1 MSDVLCSVVVPTFG
15 RPASLHRALSSLA
28 AQTADHRSF
37 ETVVVVDGPD
47 RDSSRLLELW
57 ESERRLPNL
66 SHHVIDRCGAAGA
79 RNFGC
84 DRARSPVVLFLDDD
98 MEADAALVATHQAH
112 HRAGRRIAVLG
123 DCPIFLGERPPAHL
137 LRAWAWWEQKLHD
150 RCEGSSLPRYTDF
163 CTGNVSLR
171 VADFR
176 EVGGFDPDFRGYG
189 LEDYELGWRLLDA
202 GIGFVADRSARA
214 DHHHNPTLWTSL
226 VRHRAEGRA
235 EVLLGSK
242 HTILRPGLRLM
253 SLPRGGSAWTYKL
266 AFGAPAAGD
275 LLASAAT
282 ARLEAYEKLSKRR
295 RWAQLYE
302 DLRAYWFW
310 RGVASALGSLEEL
323 FRFQAAAPPPPTV
336 QVDLAEPLPDPDE
349 LRPAAARG
357 VPVDVE
363 VSLSGRP
370 VTVVRVGSSIGDRKP
385 LRKELLGVL
394 AADPAARLALGRRAA
409 EPALRR
415 TGGASAGGESS

>member
-1 MSDVLCSVVVPTFG
+1 MSGLLCSVVVPTFG
-15 RPASLHRALSSLA
+15 RPASLQRALSSLA
-28 AQTADHRSF
+28 GQSADHRSY
-37 ETVVVVDGPD
+37 ETIVVVDGPD
-47 RDSSRLLELW
+47 RESCRLLERW
-57 ESERRLPNL
+57 ESEGRLANL
-66 SHHVIDRCGAAGA
+66 SHHVIDRSGPAAA

-84 DRARSPVVLFLDDD
+84 DRARSPVVVFLDDD
-98 MEADAALVATHQAH
+98 MEADARLVAAHQAH
-112 HRAGRRIAVLG
+112 HRSGRRIAVLG
-123 DCPIFLGERPPAHL
+123 DCPIALGERPPMYR

-171 VADFR
+171 VEDFR

-202 GIGFVADRSARA
+202 GVGFVADRSARA
-214 DHHHNPTLWTSL
+214 DHHHNPSLWTTL

-242 HTILRPGLRLM
+242 HPILRPGLRLM

-275 LLASAAT
+275 VLAAAAM
-282 ARLEAYEKLSKRR
+282 ARLDAFEKLSKRR

-302 DLRAYWFW
+302 DVRAYWFW

-336 QVDLAEPLPDPDE
+336 KVDLA
-349 LRPAAARG
+349 
-357 VPVDVE
+357 
-363 VSLSGRP
+363 
-370 VTVVRVGSSIGDRKP
+370 
-385 LRKELLGVL
+385 
-394 AADPAARLALGRRAA
+394 
-409 EPALRR
+409 
-415 TGGASAGGESS
+415 